1 MGVNQLIN
9 LFEVYQDEKTG
20 LYGVRDKQTHR
31 IMLKPEYSNF
41 KVKSV
46 ENDRIDIFYQTPNK
60 SGVASFDFVSA
71 IKTFENSIK
80 NERYTIFKE
89 IISGRYGIFDNHKER
104 IAMLPIAQRAYIE
117 NGEFKFD
124 LDSNTS
130 VEIKEKILEKRNSYN
145 LLSISYQLA
154 FGLKKNEETIIEVLN
169 SYTEPNYKMIDSKT
183 GYEISKNKKIVSVR
197 KVDKEKIEYSY
208 IKLDKSDR

>member
-31 IMLKPEYSNF
+31 IMLKPEYIKF
-41 KVKSV
+41 DAKLEKERLEV
-46 ENDRIDIFYQTPNK
+46 FYQTKNGAGFSSVVLVDALK
-60 SGVASFDFVSA
+60 
-71 IKTFENSIK
+71 IFENSIK

-89 IISGRYGIFDNHKER
+89 IISGRYGIFDNHEER

-124 LDSNTS
+124 LDNNTS
-130 VEIKEKILEKRNSYN
+130 VEIKERTLEERSNYN

-154 FGLKKNEETIIEVLN
+154 FGLKKNKETIIEVLN

-197 KVDKEKIEYSY
+197 KVDNEKIEYSY